1 MGELLIMPLLTLRG
15 YARSRKARG
24 LSGGSP
30 AAVKK
35 AIDSERI
42 TRLPDGR
49 IDQAAADA
57 DWHRNTAERGPNTER
72 RKSTADGS
80 HSTAKTGIDGRR
92 EAPARG
98 DRAAE
103 FRRGADWLSHQVC
116 VTARGVWP
124 PFVREQLADM
134 PTSGQVKI
142 IALIC
147 ERLEGWT
154 GAYGMT
160 ERLPEVDWGLFG
172 ADASFAAAEYEQ
184 LRQAWPAI
192 GRVDLADPDAT
203 ADFFGGAKLQASAI
217 VKGARQTFPRL
228 AAEVFAPDDRDCA
241 IHLCALCLTLLEG
254 WLANYVTLASLPP
267 VDWSGV
273 FSDGAADAYEQ
284 YRALRQE
291 WDG

>member
-1 MGELLIMPLLTLRG
+1 MGKVLLMALLSLRK
-15 YARSRKARG
+15 YAASRKARG
-24 LSGGSP
+24 LAGGSP
-30 AAVKK
+30 AGVKR
-35 AIDSERI
+35 AIDSGRI
-42 TRLPDGR
+42 VRKSDGR
-49 IDQAAADA
+49 IDPDQADL
-57 DWHRNTAERGPNTER
+57 DWLRNTQERCP
-72 RKSTADGS
+72 ADGS
-80 HSTAKTGIDGRR
+80 RSTARTGIDGRR

-116 VTARGVWP
+116 VTARRVWP

-267 VDWSGV
+267 VDWSEV
-273 FSDGAADAYEQ
+273 FSDGAPDAYEQ